1 VIPIGK
7 IAARLVHLHRRRAPV
22 IGLGFILGKMRD
34 VMVNARF
41 RFSGNGALIA
51 GL

>member
-1 VIPIGK
+1 VIPIGN
-7 IAARLVHLHRRRAPV
+7 IAARWVQLQRRRTPV
-22 IGLGFILGKMRD
+22 IGLGFILRKMRD